1 MKKTLAAL
9 TLTVLASLAVVSAAS
24 ADTVVIHRHGFHRPY
39 FHHHFDRHFDHHRT
53 VIIHR

>member
-39 FHHHFDRHFDHHRT
+39 FHHHLDRHFDHHRT